1 MKKLIF
7 AICLAGASTVAVAQ
21 DIRQSEVPS
30 VVLNAF
36 QSKFSNAADV
46 EWEMKGD
53 LYKVEFEIGKFDHDL
68 WIDKNGKVVKHKE
81 ELSKSDLPPA
91 INDKIKAEYKDY
103 RVDDVYKIESDGKVT
118 YEVELDGNRGDR
130 EITFAP
136 DGTVQP

>member
-118 YEVELDGNRGDR
+118 YEVDLDGNRGDR

>member
-81 ELSKSDLPPA
+81 ELSKSDIPPA
-91 INDKIKAEYKDY
+91 INDKIKTEYKDY

-118 YEVELDGNRGDR
+118 YEVDLDGNRGDR

>member
-53 LYKVEFEIGKFDHDL
+53 LYKVEFEIGKFDHYL

>member
-36 QSKFSNAADV
+36 QSKFSNATDV

-81 ELSKSDLPPA
+81 ELSKSDLPAA
-91 INDKIKAEYKDY
+91 INDKIKTEYKDY

-118 YEVELDGNRGDR
+118 YEVDLDGNRGDR